1 MLDLRQRFFGFPHAT
16 GLADFAVHDGLQQF
30 GSRPF
35 GSFQGRLPAFCPKDA
50 AGMWRGA
57 KGFFAFSA
65 AVVDSLTTILDPVS
79 AGVVPEPLF
88 RLELCCL
95 G

>member
-1 MLDLRQRFFGFPHAT
+1 
-16 GLADFAVHDGLQQF
+16 
-30 GSRPF
+30 
-35 GSFQGRLPAFCPKDA
+35 
-50 AGMWRGA
+50 MWRGA